1 VKSRVVSFLAVVLLM
16 AACTDGGTGATP
28 PTSTPPAPGASA
40 TGMPPTPAP
49 VSLTI
54 LGAASLT
61 GTLAAAKT
69 AYESA
74 TPGVTLVISTDSSSA
89 LETKIEQGAPADVF
103 LSADTTNPAKL
114 VTAGLAN
121 GAPVVFAGNKLT
133 IIVPTDNPARI
144 TSPKDLARTGVKI
157 IAAGDTVPITK
168 YAKMLVANLAK
179 EMGYPTDFVAT
190 YNANVVSMEE
200 NVKAVVAKIEL
211 GQGDAAICYVT
222 DAKASTKVKTI
233 DVPPTAN
240 VPASYAGV
248 VVKASANA
256 AAAQA
261 FLTWLAGPDGQAVLA
276 TFGFL
281 PPGS

>member
-1 VKSRVVSFLAVVLLM
+1 VRSRTASILAVVLLM
-16 AACTDGGTGATP
+16 AACTDKSAGASP
-28 PTSTPPAPGASA
+28 PTGTPPAAVA
-40 TGMPPTPAP
+40 TATAAP
-49 VSLTI
+49 VELTI
-54 LGAASLT
+54 FGAASLG

-69 AYESA
+69 AYEA
-74 TPGVTLVISTDSSSA
+74 ANPGVTLVISTDSSSA
-89 LETKIEQGAPADVF
+89 LEAKIEQGAPADVF

-114 VTAGLAN
+114 VTAGLAS
-121 GAPVVFAGNKLT
+121 GDPVVFAGNKLT
-133 IIVPTDNPARI
+133 VIVPTDNPAAI
-144 TSPKDLARTGVKI
+144 TTPKDLAKAGVKI

-168 YAKMLVANLAK
+168 YGRMLVANLAK
-179 EMGYPTDFVAT
+179 ESGYPGGFEAS

-211 GQGDAAICYVT
+211 GQGDAGIVYVT

-248 VVKASANA
+248 IVKASANTT
-256 AAAQA
+256 AAQA
-261 FLTWLAGPDGQAVLA
+261 FLTWLAGPNGQAILA

>member
-1 VKSRVVSFLAVVLLM
+1 MKARFVSFIAVVLVI
-16 AACTDGGTGATP
+16 AACTDSGAGASA
-28 PTSTPPAPGASA
+28 PTSTPPAPGATAS
-40 TGMPPTPAP
+40 GVPPTAAP
-49 VSLTI
+49 VELTI
-54 LGAASLT
+54 LGAASLSSA
-61 GTLAAAKT
+61 LAAVKT
-69 AYESA
+69 AYETA
-74 TPGVTLVISTDSSSA
+74 IPGVTLVISTDSSSA

-114 VTAGLAN
+114 VTAGLAD
-121 GAPVVFAGNKLT
+121 GAPVDFAGNKLT
-133 IIVPTDNPARI
+133 VIVPTDNPAGI
-144 TSPKDLARTGVKI
+144 TSPKDLAKTGVKV
-157 IAAGDTVPITK
+157 IAAGDTVPITR
-168 YAKMLVANLAK
+168 YAKILVANLAK
-179 EMGYPTDFVAT
+179 EAGYPTGFEAA

-222 DAKASTKVKTI
+222 DARASRKVTTI

-256 AAAQA
+256 AAAQE
-261 FLTWLAGPDGQAVLA
+261 FLTWLAGTDGQAVLA

-281 PPGS
+281 SPGS